1 MTPDDTTPTAA
12 AERPR
17 APRRPPGRQR
27 RAWPARSGS
36 RSPSGPTRSSCCR
49 PSSAATPHPLLRLGY
64 RRGDRMI
71 RGPVSATSDE
81 LLELLR
87 LARADEGLAAV
98 LPA

>member
-1 MTPDDTTPTAA
+1 MTPDDTTPTATPSA
-12 AERPR
+12 RVRRVGLPGGSARVAGEVRRAVGERPDEER
-17 APRRPPGRQR
+17 VLQALERRD
-27 RAWPARSGS
+27 
-36 RSPSGPTRSSCCR
+36 
-49 PSSAATPHPLLRLGY
+49 AAPLLRLGY

-87 LARADEGLAAV
+87 LARGDEGLAAV